1 MAKTRATLRMATF
14 PKHLQR
20 IRQRHLIHTAFWPP
34 IGMPPGLYRE
44 VVSHKYRFYYLFHL
58 TSILRATLMI
68 LQLLIGAA
76 LTALGSM
83 SLEDGRPITV
93 LGAVNTVIAGLL
105 ALLHNSGLPDRYRSD
120 MAGFEEIEDRI
131 KEFLDSG
138 IALVDQKPEQST
150 VTVNMPSNYASRQML
165 QSIQKNVAAT
175 HPAGAGSNSSPIKG
189 PGGDSCS

>member
-1 MAKTRATLRMATF
+1 
-14 PKHLQR
+14 
-20 IRQRHLIHTAFWPP
+20 
-34 IGMPPGLYRE
+34 
-44 VVSHKYRFYYLFHL
+44 
-58 TSILRATLMI
+58 MI

-138 IALVDQKPEQST
+138 IALVDQKPEQVLAECFDLYRHAKST